1 MSFLDEEMPSDSM
14 DALLD
19 RLSVDAAVQA
29 NCAFQLALMVARISL
44 QPGSE
49 AFNEESANVLMDL
62 MRSRPR
68 SNVVPLFR
76 SVPDGREAGAPR
88 HTFASGPSLSR

>member
-1 MSFLDEEMPSDSM
+1 MSFLHDRTPSDGI

-19 RLSVDAAVQA
+19 RMASDAAVQA

-44 QPGSE
+44 EPGSE
-49 AFNEESANVLMDL
+49 AFQEESANVLMDL
-62 MRSRPR
+62 MRSRAR

-76 SVPDGREAGAPR
+76 SVPDGQKASTPR
-88 HTFASGPSLSR
+88 HTFASEPPLSR